1 MSKIYLDANII
12 IDLILE
18 SREFHNEIFNLLKEH
33 ISNNGIIATS
43 NLNLN
48 TIFFIVA
55 DRAKRYEAAKS
66 FLKTVINSKSW
77 EIYDINLDDIRLAVD
92 MMDENDG
99 ADFEDLQQYIAAKN
113 SGCDLIIT
121 NDKDFLNFDIKV
133 KRTNPNIK

>member
-1 MSKIYLDANII
+1 
-12 IDLILE
+12 
-18 SREFHNEIFNLLKEH
+18 
-33 ISNNGIIATS
+33 
-43 NLNLN
+43 
-48 TIFFIVA
+48 
-55 DRAKRYEAAKS
+55 
-66 FLKTVINSKSW
+66 
-77 EIYDINLDDIRLAVD
+77 